1 MPTRSMHQPI
11 RRRLMMQVAAAGLL
25 SSTSCAAAPATP
37 RGGENDFLER
47 TRRILKMLAPLHEH
61 KKPNQPGDWLAQHV
75 ESGQTFEQYVRNQE
89 TPIATTYKKLYVQ
102 PLGAFTAPQEEVL
115 KQTADILAA
124 FFGMKLE
131 LLKGIALDE
140 MPESAK
146 RINEHTKQ
154 PQWLTGYLM
163 NSILKPRVPKD
174 AAAVLGLT
182 AVDLWPGAGW
192 NFVFGQASLS
202 ERVGVWSMARNGDP
216 AGDESERKLFLKR
229 TLKTAAHETGHM
241 LGILHCKLYECGM
254 NGSNN
259 RSESDRQPLEF
270 CPECQAK
277 VYWSCE
283 ASPKTRLADLLELA
297 KKFGL
302 VEEARVFEKELA
314 ALKKI

>member
-1 MPTRSMHQPI
+1 MLPAELIQ
-11 RRRLMMQVAAAGLL
+11 RR
-25 SSTSCAAAPATP
+25 
-37 RGGENDFLER
+37 
-47 TRRILKMLAPLHEH
+47 KMLAAWALMLSGRAAVAFEPPKPTEKEETTRLELAREILKKLVPLHE
-61 KKPNQPGDWLAQHV
+61 KKRPNQPGDWLGEHV
-75 ESGQTFEQYVRNQE
+75 ESGQTFEQYVRGQGS
-89 TPIATTYKKLYVQ
+89 PVAAKYKKLYVQ
-102 PLGAFTAPQEEVL
+102 PLGEFTVAQGEVL
-115 KQTADILAA
+115 KQTADVLAA

-131 LLKGIALDE
+131 LMKDVKLED

-163 NSILKPRVPKD
+163 NSILKPRVAKD

-182 AVDLWPGAGW
+182 AVDLWPGMGW

-202 ERVGVWSMARNGDP
+202 ERVGVWSMARNGNP
-216 AGDESERKLFLKR
+216 EGDENERNLFLKR

-277 VYWSCE
+277 VYWTCGAE
-283 ASPKTRLADLLELA
+283 PKRRLTELA
-297 KKFGL
+297 ELMKKYGMK
-302 VEEARVFEKELA
+302 EETGVFEKEA
-314 ALKKI
+314 AATKEY

>member
-1 MPTRSMHQPI
+1 MAPETQFGKQVG
-11 RRRLMMQVAAAGLL
+11 RRALITTGGLALL
-25 SSTSCAAAPATP
+25 SGACFATQP
-37 RGGENDFLER
+37 SEDRKDEQNRLDNAR
-47 TRRILKMLAPLHEH
+47 KILKALAPLHE
-61 KKPNQPGDWLAQHV
+61 KKRPNEPGDWLAEHV
-75 ESGQTFEQYVRNQE
+75 EAGQTFEQYVSGQR
-89 TPIATTYKKLYVQ
+89 TPIAAKYQKLYVQ
-102 PLGAFTAPQEEVL
+102 PLGTFSAAQEEVL
-115 KQTADILAA
+115 KRTGDVLAA

-131 LLKGIALDE
+131 LLKGVELKE

-154 PQWLTGYLM
+154 PQWLTTYLM
-163 NSILKPRVPKD
+163 QSILKPRVPKD

-182 AVDLWPGAGW
+182 AVDLWPGMGW

-202 ERVGVWSMARNGDP
+202 ERIGVWSMARNGD
-216 AGDESERKLFLKR
+216 AEGDEAERKLFLKR

-259 RSESDRQPLEF
+259 RVESDRQPLEF

-277 VYWSCE
+277 VYWTCD
-283 ASPKTRLADLLELA
+283 ATPRMRLGELLELS

-302 VEEARVFEKELA
+302 KEESRGFEKELA
-314 ALKKI
+314 VVE